1 MNSLIATTVVLFTS
15 FKVHWIMK
23 ISDIAKELGVSQKR
37 AEKLLASELQLS
49 DEQSGKLST
58 DGVSISSLRNSLLR
72 SKESESERVKE
83 SKSVSTARQT
93 EWIDISD
100 KWTSPQNHKFTCAD
114 LFCGAGGMA
123 LGFEMAG
130 FKTVAGTDW
139 YEPAKNTYEENFTAP
154 FIYGDIREEGIK
166 QEFVQKIQKQT
177 KSLTVLSGGF
187 PCQGFSM
194 AGNRVVTDPRN
205 SLYKE
210 MLEIVDRLSPEFVV
224 MENVKGLRSM
234 LKGRVERQIIS
245 DLQKLGYDVQV
256 ETLVASNYEVP
267 QKRERVIFIGRRKG
281 RPIFHPA
288 PLLSEAEWI
297 TSGEAIGDL
306 MSAPENSLHN
316 HTFTRHRADMVERI
330 KLVPEGSSL
339 YKNYSDSWKRIE
351 WNKASCTIKENH
363 GGVNIH
369 PKLNR
374 VMTPREL
381 ARLQSFPD
389 HFKFSGSKNKQL
401 VQIGNAVPPLLA
413 KAIGLAIIQA
423 LESK

>member
-1 MNSLIATTVVLFTS
+1 MNSLIAQTVVLFTR
-15 FKVHWIMK
+15 FKVHSIMK

-58 DGVSISSLRNSLLR
+58 DGISISRLRNSLLR
-72 SKESESERVKE
+72 SKKSESELVKQ
-83 SKSVSTARQT
+83 SKSVSTARET
-93 EWIDISD
+93 EWIEISD
-100 KWTSPQNHKFTCAD
+100 KWTSPQNTNSRVQICF
-114 LFCGAGGMA
+114 AGWRNGV
-123 LGFEMAG
+123 GVRDG
-130 FKTVAGTDW
+130 WIQTVAGTDW

-177 KSLTVLSGGF
+177 NSLTVLSGGF

-205 SLYKE
+205 SRYKE
-210 MLEIVDRLSPEFVV
+210 MLEIVDRVSPEFVG

-234 LKGRVERQIIS
+234 LKGRVERQIII
-245 DLQKLGYDVQV
+245 DLQNLGYDVQV

-267 QKRERVIFIGRRKG
+267 QKRERVIFIGRKKG

-306 MSAPENSLHN
+306 MNAPENSLHN
-316 HTFTRHRADMVERI
+316 HVFTRHRADMVERI
-330 KLVPEGSSL
+330 TSSEGSPL
-339 YKNYSDSWKRIE
+339 QKHSDSWKRIE
-351 WNKASCTIKENH
+351 WNKASCTIKTT
-363 GGVNIH
+363 VANIH

-374 VMTPREL
+374 VMIPREL
-381 ARLQSFPD
+381 ARLRVSLTTLNSQD
-389 HFKFSGSKNKQL
+389 LKQAACS
-401 VQIGNAVPPLLA
+401 NR
-413 KAIGLAIIQA
+413 
-423 LESK
+423 

>member
-1 MNSLIATTVVLFTS
+1 
-15 FKVHWIMK
+15 MK

-58 DGVSISSLRNSLLR
+58 DGISISRLRNSLLR
-72 SKESESERVKE
+72 SKKSESELVKQ
-83 SKSVSTARQT
+83 SKSVSTARET
-93 EWIDISD
+93 EWIEISD

-177 KSLTVLSGGF
+177 NSLTVLSGGF

-210 MLEIVDRLSPEFVV
+210 MLEIVDREPRIRGYGECERVEV
-224 MENVKGLRSM
+224 NA
-234 LKGRVERQIIS
+234 KGRVERQIII
-245 DLQKLGYDVQV
+245 DLQNLGYDVQV

-267 QKRERVIFIGRRKG
+267 QKRERVIFIGRKKDG
-281 RPIFHPA
+281 LFFIQ
-288 PLLSEAEWI
+288 
-297 TSGEAIGDL
+297 
-306 MSAPENSLHN
+306 
-316 HTFTRHRADMVERI
+316 
-330 KLVPEGSSL
+330 
-339 YKNYSDSWKRIE
+339 
-351 WNKASCTIKENH
+351 
-363 GGVNIH
+363 
-369 PKLNR
+369 
-374 VMTPREL
+374 
-381 ARLQSFPD
+381 RLC
-389 HFKFSGSKNKQL
+389 
-401 VQIGNAVPPLLA
+401 
-413 KAIGLAIIQA
+413 
-423 LESK
+423 